1 MLLET
6 ENLVKEFG
14 AVVATDDVTAS
25 FEDGRLHAIIGPNG
39 AGKTTFFNLLSGKLK
54 PTSGEIYFKEER
66 ITDLDPEEIAQRH
79 MIRSYQVTNVFNSL
93 SVLENVRVSV
103 QAQNTMYNFWSDTE
117 DMPELV
123 DEAEKILDRVGLLHK
138 SETKAGNLSHGEQRT
153 LELAIALGGQP
164 DLLLLDEPTSGM
176 SSEETAGMIDLIQEL
191 NEETTII
198 LVEHKMSVVMEVA
211 DRIKVLHNGRIL
223 SEGTPEEIRNDDEVQ
238 RVYLQG
244 GQA

>member
-14 AVVATDDVTAS
+14 AVVATDGITTS
-25 FEDGRLHAIIGPNG
+25 FEEGKLHAIIGPNG

-54 PTSGEIYFKEER
+54 PTSGEIFFKEER

-79 MIRSYQVTNVFNSL
+79 MIRSYQVTNVFESL

-103 QAQNTMYNFWSDTE
+103 QAQNTIFNFWSDTE
-117 DMPELV
+117 DMAELV
-123 DEAEKILDRVGLLHK
+123 DEAERILDRVELLHK
-138 SETKAGNLSHGEQRT
+138 SEAKAGNLSHGEQRT

-176 SSEETAGMIDLIQEL
+176 SSEETADMIDLIQEL

-211 DRIKVLHNGRIL
+211 DHIKVLHNGRIL
-223 SEGTPEEIRNDDEVQ
+223 SEGTPEEIRSDEEVQ